1 MRFSGNQMRRWTSQV
16 LKVACGMAA
25 VVCTSCQKP
34 KNVPPPI
41 AVEVAVVAK
50 EDIPVEHEWVGT
62 IEGLVD
68 ATIRAQVQGY
78 LVSKNYREGDPV
90 RKGQLLFTI
99 DSRPF
104 QAALDQAQ
112 GVLSQTQAQHYI
124 ALANLDRI
132 RPLVEEKAISR
143 QDFDNAV
150 GTERSTLAAIVAAQA
165 AVNKANLDIGFTKI
179 TSPIDGVAGFA
190 IAQIGDLV
198 GPAQGGELTVVS
210 KIDTVKVSYAVS
222 EQFYLSFMKSMQ
234 SPGKDADAGQSMKHA
249 LILADGS
256 RYPYEG
262 KLYAVDRQVEAR
274 TGTLQMEATFPNPG
288 NLLRPGQFV
297 RVIVTTGIRKNAL
310 LVPQRAVIEL
320 QGMYQVAVVRPDR
333 RIELRQ
339 VKLGEQRG
347 DRWIV
352 DEGLEPDET
361 VVVQG
366 VQKVREGSPVSPMPY
381 EVPPAPNRPPG
392 ADTAPNPR

>member
-1 MRFSGNQMRRWTSQV
+1 MIYSGNRKRRWTSQ
-16 LKVACGMAA
+16 LLLAGCGMAA
-25 VVCTSCQKP
+25 LVFSTCQKTQ
-34 KNVPPPI
+34 KVPPPV
-41 AVEVAVVAK
+41 AVETAVVAK
-50 EDIPVEHEWVGT
+50 EDIPIEHEWVGT

-99 DSRPF
+99 DPRPF
-104 QAALDQAQ
+104 QAALDQGQ
-112 GVLSQTQAQHYI
+112 GVLSQAQAQHYI
-124 ALANLDRI
+124 AQANLDRI

-143 QDFDNAV
+143 QELDNAV
-150 GTERSTLAAIVAAQA
+150 GTERSTLAAIAAAQA
-165 AVNKANLDIGFTKI
+165 AVNKATLDMGFTKI

-222 EQFYLSFMKSMQ
+222 EQFYLSCMKCMQ
-234 SPGKDADAGQSMKHA
+234 SPGNDADAGQSMKHA
-249 LILADGS
+249 MILADGS

-262 KLYAVDRQVEAR
+262 RLYAVDRQVEAR

-297 RVIVTTGIRKNAL
+297 RVIVTTGIRKNTL

-352 DEGLEPDET
+352 DEGLKPDET
-361 VVVQG
+361 VVAQG
-366 VQKVREGSPVSPMPY
+366 VQKVRDGSLVSPMPY
-381 EVPPAPNRPPG
+381 EEPTAPNQPPG
-392 ADTAPNPR
+392 ADSAANPR